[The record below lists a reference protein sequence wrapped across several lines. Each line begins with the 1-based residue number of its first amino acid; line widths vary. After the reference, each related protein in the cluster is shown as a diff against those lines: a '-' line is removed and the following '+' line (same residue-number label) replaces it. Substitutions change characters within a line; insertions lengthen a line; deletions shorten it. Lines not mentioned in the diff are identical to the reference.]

1 MLNTLLLALGIWL
14 GVADAPGGPAGIRIL
29 GTDSYRLHTDLPD
42 DEARSLSAHL
52 EVMNGAYRELFSG
65 LRMPSASVMDV
76 YVFQSQE
83 AYLAALRDDWSVDG
97 TGSGGMF
104 VIRGSKRA
112 VLTWKGGQGLDRVR
126 SVLQH
131 EGFHQFAAELFPD
144 LPLWANEGLAELFEH
159 AVVVDGRVVLGEV
172 PAASIALLHRARD
185 GNALLPFD
193 SFFEIDST
201 EWVTHVRTGSAA
213 LQYTQAWGLVH
224 FFLYAREGRWQK
236 QFLSFLE
243 QLNRGQEWSL
253 AFRSSFGVDSWSEIQ
268 AEFLRYLDA
277 MRPTD
282 YRGTIRR
289 LEFLAVGMQSLAN
302 EGVYPSSVQGLRQQL
317 QNRSFEFTSRL
328 FEAQRTMRA
337 DDASIYRVPES
348 EDQTGGPMFI
358 LADDR
363 GRTVNGG
370 VAKRPWNIGTAGLE
384 PRNFMVWWDR
394 GRSGWSFRLDYE

>member
-1 MLNTLLLALGIWL
+1 MLNVLLIALGIWL
-14 GVADAPGGPAGIRIL
+14 GVADAPEAPVGLRIL
-29 GTDSYRLHTDLPD
+29 GTDSYRLHTDLPED
-42 DEARSLSAHL
+42 QARSLSAHL
-52 EVMNGAYRELFSG
+52 EVMNGAYRDLFSG
-65 LRMPSASVMDV
+65 LRMPSASPMDV
-76 YVFQSQE
+76 YVFRSQE
-83 AYLAALRDDWSVDG
+83 AYLAALRNDWSVDG

-112 VLTWKGGQGLDRVR
+112 VLTWKGEQGLDRVR

-172 PAASIALLHRARD
+172 PAASIAMLHRARD

-193 SFFEIDST
+193 SFFEIDSA
-201 EWVTHVRTGSAA
+201 EWGRSVRTGSAA

-224 FFLYAREGRWQK
+224 FFLYAREGRWQN
-236 QFLSFLE
+236 QFLTFLE
-243 QLNRGQEWSL
+243 QLNRGQEWSV

-268 AEFLRYLDA
+268 EEFLRYLDA
-277 MRPTD
+277 IRPTD

-289 LEFLAVGMQSLAN
+289 LEFLAVGMRSLAD
-302 EGVYPSSVQGLRQQL
+302 EGVFPGSLQILKQQL

-328 FEAQRTMRA
+328 FETPRTMRA
-337 DDASIYRVPES
+337 DDASIYRVPGSDGGENGP
-348 EDQTGGPMFI
+348 EFMLADNRGRPVTGG
-358 LADDR
+358 
-363 GRTVNGG
+363 G
-370 VAKRPWNIGTAGLE
+370 VKRPWNIGTSGLE

-394 GRSGWSFRLDYE
+394 GRGGWTFRLDYE